1 MDSTERIDGDSVTRG
16 VVPGRKVL
24 IVDGPA
30 AVVIAPPRLHAA
42 HAPVVAPR
50 IELVREGDVIRA
62 IEVTCS
68 CGEKIRLHCVYEG
81 QAASA

>member
-1 MDSTERIDGDSVTRG
+1 MDCAESIAGDAVTRG

-24 IVDGPA
+24 IEDGPA
-30 AVVIAPPRLHAA
+30 AVVIAPPRLHAP
-42 HAPVVAPR
+42 HAPVAAPR

-81 QAASA
+81 HAASA